1 MNEQNEQL
9 IQPPPPDEL
18 TQETRAF
25 WRQVGRTMV
34 QESIPTLDE
43 TARQII
49 GVAGILEGLYFHA
62 ITYGELR
69 ERVAGGTALVFL
81 APVFLL
87 LLTLVAAV
95 GVFFPDRYRV
105 NVHSSEGCRKTYER
119 VVASKLRL
127 VKFASACLVLGMGGI
142 LGAVLVYLRG

>member
-1 MNEQNEQL
+1 MNEQNEGL
-9 IQPPPPDEL
+9 IQPTPPDEL
-18 TQETRAF
+18 AKETRAF

-34 QESIPTLDE
+34 QESLSTLDE

-69 ERVAGGTALVFL
+69 GQVAGGATLVYL
-81 APVFLL
+81 APIFLL
-87 LLTLVAAV
+87 LLTLVAAL

-127 VKFASACLVLGMGGI
+127 VKFASACLVLGVGAI
-142 LGAVLVYLRG
+142 LGAVMVYLRG